1 MHPAHEAVGVPGVK
15 SFKPEWVHLFAQKK
29 VVLCF
34 DQDEPGREATKYV
47 QSLFERAQIYSVP
60 LGHGIEDED
69 LKMKEGQ
76 DINDWFNQRK

>member
-1 MHPAHEAVGVPGVK
+1 MG
-15 SFKPEWVHLFAQKK
+15 SLICQKRWFF
-29 VVLCF
+29 VLIKMS
-34 DQDEPGREATKYV
+34 QSRSTKYV

-76 DINDWFNQRK
+76 DIMIGLTNGKN